1 MRHDAMFFARWLR
14 DPRGMG
20 SVVPSGRTLALA
32 MAEPAARA
40 YKTPIL
46 ELGGGTG
53 TVTEALFEC
62 GLDPHDLIVIERDA
76 QLHRHLELR
85 FPQVRVVRGDAAHA
99 HRLLAELGVDAVG
112 GVVSSLPLLSM
123 PLLARRRIL
132 GSAFRSLGADGFLLQ
147 VTYGPLSPLPDRM
160 LTTLALRGR
169 VIDRVWRN
177 VPPATVWR
185 YERVP
190 SQSAAVPQPDP
201 LADPSASP

>member
-32 MAEPAARA
+32 MAEPAAKA

-53 TVTEALFEC
+53 TVTEALLEC
-62 GLDPHDLIVIERDA
+62 GLDPNDLIVFERDV
-76 QLHRHLELR
+76 QLHRHLEQR
-85 FPQVRVVRGDAAHA
+85 FPQVRVVLGDAAHA
-99 HRLLAELGVDAVG
+99 DRVLAQMGVEAVG

-123 PLLARRRIL
+123 PLLTRRRIL
-132 GSAFRSLGADGFLLQ
+132 GSAFRCLGPEGFLLQ
-147 VTYGPLSPLPDRM
+147 FTYGPVSPLPDRM
-160 LTTLALRGR
+160 LSNLGLRGR
-169 VIDRVWRN
+169 AIDRVWRN

-185 YERVP
+185 YERHP
-190 SQSAAVPQPDP
+190 FTAAVVPR
-201 LADPSASP
+201 PSP